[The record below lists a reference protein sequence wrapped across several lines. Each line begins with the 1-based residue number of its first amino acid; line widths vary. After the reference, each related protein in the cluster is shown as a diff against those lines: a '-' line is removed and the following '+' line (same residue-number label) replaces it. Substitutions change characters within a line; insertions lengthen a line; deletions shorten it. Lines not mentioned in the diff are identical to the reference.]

1 MREHHVV
8 RSLSE
13 DSEGWG
19 RWQLVGALLAIV
31 RIFGFHSVQSGELLE
46 ILIREITMI

>member
-1 MREHHVV
+1 M

-19 RWQLVGALLAIV
+19 GQLVGALLAIV

-46 ILIREITMI
+46 ILIRENHDLT